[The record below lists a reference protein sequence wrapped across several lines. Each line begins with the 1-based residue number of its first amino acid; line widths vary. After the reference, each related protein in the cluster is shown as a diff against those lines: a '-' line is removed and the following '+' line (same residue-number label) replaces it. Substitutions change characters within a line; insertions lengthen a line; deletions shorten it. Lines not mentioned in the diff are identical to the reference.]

1 MRVDDPLDVTNST
14 RHPPYV
20 SVRGSSSSVQD
31 GRNSHI
37 DLLSQVLRELRLDSA
52 SFRSLLLRG
61 EWRMRFDGPLRGV
74 HIVVSGHPH
83 LLWMTARHACSGRV
97 TWSCFLGLTHTR

>member
-1 MRVDDPLDVTNST
+1 MTVDYPLDVTNST

-37 DLLSQVLRELRLDSA
+37 DLLSQVLRELVR
-52 SFRSLLLRG
+52 RELR
-61 EWRMRFDGPLRGV
+61 RPPRDLV
-74 HIVVSGHPH
+74 
-83 LLWMTARHACSGRV
+83 
-97 TWSCFLGLTHTR
+97 

>member
-1 MRVDDPLDVTNST
+1 MTVDDPLDVTNST

-20 SVRGSSSSVQD
+20 SVRGSSSFVQD

-52 SFRSLLLRG
+52 SKAL
-61 EWRMRFDGPLRGV
+61 D
-74 HIVVSGHPH
+74 
-83 LLWMTARHACSGRV
+83 RV
-97 TWSCFLGLTHTR
+97 QATFAVEGDE